1 MAAASPNALQVDEA
15 LANLRQYQ
23 FANNKVPL
31 TNPFS
36 ASESR
41 LIAPGTV
48 ELRHQSAVPWAL
60 PDMSFYSLTG
70 CSVVVREGVK
80 VLRGP
85 EDSDP
90 NETAQ
95 RVFLS
100 LLPL

>member
-1 MAAASPNALQVDEA
+1 MEADSGNVSQTDEA
-15 LANLRQYQ
+15 LANLRQCQ
-23 FANNKVPL
+23 FSSNKVPL
-31 TNPFS
+31 TNPFT
-36 ASESR
+36 ASEAQ

-60 PDMSFYSLTG
+60 PAMSLYSLTG
-70 CSVVVREGVK
+70 CSVVVREGAK

-85 EDSDP
+85 DDSDP

-95 RVFLS
+95 GVFSS